1 MAVKEKRGLGIGL
14 EALFGPELQMLQEE
28 KDLLTL
34 PISKVEPRIDQPR
47 DHFDEERLQDL
58 AASISRHGL
67 IQPVIVRRL
76 DSGVYQIIAGERRWR
91 AARLAG
97 LSEIPVRVLRADDRS
112 VSELALVE
120 NLQREDL
127 NPMEEARGYQK
138 LMQDYS
144 LTQEEAAAGVGKSRS
159 AVANALRL
167 LNLSAP
173 VSEMVESGILSA
185 GHARTLLSLEDP
197 VLQKKAADQVLAKT
211 LSVRKT
217 EQLVSRL
224 KKEAAKEAV
233 EPAAGSDEVDYA
245 ATLSE
250 ELSSVLGRRVS
261 LSEKNNRGKIELF
274 YDNADDR
281 EALIAV
287 LRALKKEAPVV
298 LKAVQRRIAKK
309 RRFQYRRR
317 ISCWTSDSSG
327 KIRTSSRKTSVRN
340 FRTPSCP
347 WWTRSLSWMP
357 KTVPPSPR
365 PAISALRRTS

>member
-14 EALFGPELQMLQEE
+14 EALFGTEFQMLDDKEVI
-28 KDLLTL
+28 TL
-34 PISKVEPRIDQPR
+34 PITKVEPRQDQPR
-47 DHFDEERLQDL
+47 EHFDEERLQDL

-76 DSGVYQIIAGERRWR
+76 DSGDYQIIAGERRWR

-97 LSEIPVRVLRADDRS
+97 LTEIPVRVLHADDQS
-112 VSELALVE
+112 VAELALVE

-138 LMQDYS
+138 LMQDYA

-173 VSEMVESGILSA
+173 VSDMVENGVLSA
-185 GHARTLLSLEDP
+185 GHARTLLALEDP
-197 VLQKKAADQVLAKT
+197 ALQKRAAEQVLAKT

-217 EQLVSRL
+217 EQMVSRL
-224 KKEAAKEAV
+224 KKEAAKALTE
-233 EPAAGSDEVDYA
+233 EPAAEDEVDYA
-245 ATLSE
+245 SALSE

-261 LSEKNNRGKIELF
+261 LSEKNNKGKIELF

-281 EALIAV
+281 EALVSV
-287 LRALKKEAPVV
+287 LRAL
-298 LKAVQRRIAKK
+298 
-309 RRFQYRRR
+309 
-317 ISCWTSDSSG
+317 
-327 KIRTSSRKTSVRN
+327 
-340 FRTPSCP
+340 
-347 WWTRSLSWMP
+347 RS
-357 KTVPPSPR
+357 
-365 PAISALRRTS
+365 

>member
-14 EALFGPELQMLQEE
+14 EALFGTEFQMLDDKEVIS
-28 KDLLTL
+28 L
-34 PISKVEPRIDQPR
+34 PITKVEPRQDQPR
-47 DHFDEERLQDL
+47 EHFDEERLQDL

-76 DSGVYQIIAGERRWR
+76 DSGDYQIIAGERRWR

-97 LSEIPVRVLRADDRS
+97 LTEIPVRVLHADDQS
-112 VSELALVE
+112 VAELALVE

-138 LMQDYS
+138 LMQDYA

-173 VSEMVESGILSA
+173 VSDMVESGVLSA
-185 GHARTLLSLEDP
+185 GHARTLLALEDP
-197 VLQKKAADQVLAKT
+197 ALQKRAAEQVLAKT

-217 EQLVSRL
+217 EQMVSRL
-224 KKEAAKEAV
+224 KKEAAKALTE
-233 EPAAGSDEVDYA
+233 EPAAEDEVDYA
-245 ATLSE
+245 SALSE

-261 LSEKNNRGKIELF
+261 LSEKNNKGKIELF

-281 EALIAV
+281 EALVSV
-287 LRALKKEAPVV
+287 LRAL
-298 LKAVQRRIAKK
+298 
-309 RRFQYRRR
+309 
-317 ISCWTSDSSG
+317 
-327 KIRTSSRKTSVRN
+327 
-340 FRTPSCP
+340 
-347 WWTRSLSWMP
+347 RS
-357 KTVPPSPR
+357 
-365 PAISALRRTS
+365 

>member
-14 EALFGPELQMLQEE
+14 EALFGTEFQMLDDKEVI
-28 KDLLTL
+28 TL
-34 PISKVEPRIDQPR
+34 PITKVEPRQDQPR
-47 DHFDEERLQDL
+47 EHFDEERLQDL

-76 DSGVYQIIAGERRWR
+76 DSGDYQIIAGERRWR

-97 LSEIPVRVLRADDRS
+97 LTEIPVRVLHADDQS
-112 VSELALVE
+112 VAELALVE

-138 LMQDYS
+138 LMQDYA

-173 VSEMVESGILSA
+173 VSDMVESGVLSA
-185 GHARTLLSLEDP
+185 GHARTLLALEDP
-197 VLQKKAADQVLAKT
+197 ALQKRAAEQVLAKT

-217 EQLVSRL
+217 EQMVSRL
-224 KKEAAKEAV
+224 KKEAAKALTE
-233 EPAAGSDEVDYA
+233 EPAAEDEVDYA
-245 ATLSE
+245 SALSE

-261 LSEKNNRGKIELF
+261 LSENNNKGKIELF

-281 EALIAV
+281 EALVSV
-287 LRALKKEAPVV
+287 LRAL
-298 LKAVQRRIAKK
+298 
-309 RRFQYRRR
+309 
-317 ISCWTSDSSG
+317 
-327 KIRTSSRKTSVRN
+327 
-340 FRTPSCP
+340 
-347 WWTRSLSWMP
+347 RS
-357 KTVPPSPR
+357 
-365 PAISALRRTS
+365 

>member
-14 EALFGPELQMLQEE
+14 EALFGTEFQMLDDKEVI
-28 KDLLTL
+28 TL
-34 PISKVEPRIDQPR
+34 PITKVEPRQDQPR
-47 DHFDEERLQDL
+47 EHFDEERLQDL

-76 DSGVYQIIAGERRWR
+76 DSGDYQIIAGERRWR

-97 LSEIPVRVLRADDRS
+97 LTEIPVRVLHADDQS
-112 VSELALVE
+112 VAELALVE

-138 LMQDYS
+138 LMQDYA

-173 VSEMVESGILSA
+173 VSDMVESGVLSA
-185 GHARTLLSLEDP
+185 GHARTLLALEDP
-197 VLQKKAADQVLAKT
+197 ALQKRAAEQVLAKT

-217 EQLVSRL
+217 EQMVSRL
-224 KKEAAKEAV
+224 KKEAAKALTE
-233 EPAAGSDEVDYA
+233 EPSAGDEVNYA
-245 ATLSE
+245 SALSE

-261 LSEKNNRGKIELF
+261 LSEKNNKGKIELF

-281 EALIAV
+281 EALVSV
-287 LRALKKEAPVV
+287 LRAL
-298 LKAVQRRIAKK
+298 
-309 RRFQYRRR
+309 
-317 ISCWTSDSSG
+317 
-327 KIRTSSRKTSVRN
+327 
-340 FRTPSCP
+340 
-347 WWTRSLSWMP
+347 RS
-357 KTVPPSPR
+357 
-365 PAISALRRTS
+365 

>member
-14 EALFGPELQMLQEE
+14 EALFGTEFQMLDDKEVI
-28 KDLLTL
+28 TL
-34 PISKVEPRIDQPR
+34 PITKVEPRQDQPR
-47 DHFDEERLQDL
+47 EHFDEERLQDL

-76 DSGVYQIIAGERRWR
+76 DSGDYQIIAGERRWR

-97 LSEIPVRVLRADDRS
+97 LTEIPVRVLHADDQS
-112 VSELALVE
+112 VAELALVE

-138 LMQDYS
+138 LMQDYA

-173 VSEMVESGILSA
+173 VSDMVENGVLSA
-185 GHARTLLSLEDP
+185 GHARTLLALEDP
-197 VLQKKAADQVLAKT
+197 ALQKRAAEQVLAKT

-217 EQLVSRL
+217 EQMVSRL
-224 KKEAAKEAV
+224 KKEAAKALTE
-233 EPAAGSDEVDYA
+233 EPAAEDEVDYA
-245 ATLSE
+245 SALSE

-261 LSEKNNRGKIELF
+261 LSEKNNKGKIELF

-281 EALIAV
+281 EALVSV
-287 LRALKKEAPVV
+287 LRAL
-298 LKAVQRRIAKK
+298 
-309 RRFQYRRR
+309 RF
-317 ISCWTSDSSG
+317 
-327 KIRTSSRKTSVRN
+327 
-340 FRTPSCP
+340 
-347 WWTRSLSWMP
+347 
-357 KTVPPSPR
+357 
-365 PAISALRRTS
+365 

>member
-14 EALFGPELQMLQEE
+14 EALFGTEFQMLDDKEVI
-28 KDLLTL
+28 TL
-34 PISKVEPRIDQPR
+34 PITKVEPRQDQPR
-47 DHFDEERLQDL
+47 EHFDEERLQDL

-76 DSGVYQIIAGERRWR
+76 DSGDYQIIAGERRWR

-97 LSEIPVRVLRADDRS
+97 LTEIPVRVLHADDQS
-112 VSELALVE
+112 VAELALVE

-138 LMQDYS
+138 LMQDYA

-173 VSEMVESGILSA
+173 VSDMVENGVLSA
-185 GHARTLLSLEDP
+185 GHARTLLALEDP
-197 VLQKKAADQVLAKT
+197 ALQKRAAEQVLAKT

-217 EQLVSRL
+217 EQMVSRL
-224 KKEAAKEAV
+224 KKEAAKALTE
-233 EPAAGSDEVDYA
+233 ELAAEDEVDYA
-245 ATLSE
+245 SALSE

-261 LSEKNNRGKIELF
+261 LSEKNNKGKIELF

-281 EALIAV
+281 EALVSV
-287 LRALKKEAPVV
+287 LRAL
-298 LKAVQRRIAKK
+298 
-309 RRFQYRRR
+309 
-317 ISCWTSDSSG
+317 
-327 KIRTSSRKTSVRN
+327 
-340 FRTPSCP
+340 
-347 WWTRSLSWMP
+347 RS
-357 KTVPPSPR
+357 
-365 PAISALRRTS
+365 